1 MSFLADVARWF
12 ADPAN
17 RQGTAGYPHR
27 LLEHVELCTLA
38 VIIACAIAI
47 PIGVVLG
54 HIRRGGI
61 AAVGVVNIGR
71 ALPSFGII
79 AIALP
84 ICLRLG
90 LGLGFW
96 PTLVALVALALPPIF
111 TNAYTAVR
119 GVDADA
125 VQAANGIG
133 LRAREVL
140 LSVELPLASPVAL
153 AAIRV
158 TAVQVVATAPLGALV
173 GWGGLGRF
181 IVDGFAVR
189 DLVQAAAGA
198 ILVAGLAIVTDIAFA
213 VVERVLLPQGVRRLR
228 RADAALMVGRAA

>member
-1 MSFLADVARWF
+1 MNFLADIVRWLL
-12 ADPAN
+12 DPAN
-17 RQGTAGYPHR
+17 QRGLEGFPHR
-27 LLEHVELCTLA
+27 LIEHVELCAL
-38 VIIACAIAI
+38 VIVVACAIAL
-47 PIGVVLG
+47 PIGFTLG
-54 HIRRGGI
+54 HVRRGGV

-71 ALPSFGII
+71 ALPSFGLI

-96 PTLVALVALALPPIF
+96 PTFVALLALALPPIF
-111 TNAYTAVR
+111 TTAYTAVR
-119 GVDADA
+119 DVDPNA
-125 VQAANGIG
+125 VQAASGMGLNG
-133 LRAREVL
+133 RDVL

-181 IVDGFAVR
+181 IIDGFAVR
-189 DLVQAAAGA
+189 DLTQAAAGA
-198 ILVAGLAIVTDIAFA
+198 ILVAALAIATDVAFA
-213 VVERVLLPQGVRRLR
+213 AGERLLLPTGVRRLR
-228 RADAALMVGRAA
+228 HADAALMVGRAA